1 MKQVIFDFNTIQ
13 TADDFYEAAKIHL
26 QLPEYFGNNLDALWD
41 CVTGDMELPVE
52 ILFINM
58 ITPQLEIFEGVISVF
73 EDASIELDNDLSF
86 KIDLKDNSEM
96 EVMAE

>member
-1 MKQVIFDFNTIQ
+1 MKQVIFDFDTIQ
-13 TADDFYEAAKIHL
+13 TADDFYAAAKIRL

-41 CVTGDMELPVE
+41 CVTGDIELPVE

-58 ITPQLEIFEGVISVF
+58 TTSQLEIFEGIIAVF
-73 EDASIELDNDLSF
+73 EDASIELDDDLSF

-96 EVMAE
+96 EAMAE